1 MSKKEVQQ
9 KNVTKVCGGTS
20 MQDMDFAW
28 YVENI
33 SKLYEQ
39 YGPCYVAIK
48 NKTVI
53 GKFETYADGVTM
65 TMRKETI
72 GTFIVQRC
80 ARSIEECIEY
90 I

>member
-1 MSKKEVQQ
+1 MDKKETQIKCVAE
-9 KNVTKVCGGTS
+9 VGGGTS
-20 MQDMDFAW
+20 MQDLDFAW

-33 SKLYEQ
+33 SELYRQ
-39 YGPCYVAIK
+39 YGACYIAIK

-53 GKFETYADGVTM
+53 GKFETYADGVTV
-65 TMRKETI
+65 TMRRETL
-72 GTFIVQRC
+72 GTFIVQKC